1 MAEKRYSSTALS
13 WWRKMI
19 FIFPIAVL
27 WAIPISRAVSFLKYT
42 KNILSEEQTLN
53 AQNDVR
59 YGIALLIVYLICLV
73 ADLVL
78 CLLFARKN
86 FGLLLLLLSVP
97 IWVVMQIIRYHPEE
111 VIVLVPSINLLR
123 VLMLNLI
130 PLFIGLGLVGIW
142 KLKFNS
148 LGNAR
153 TN

>member
-1 MAEKRYSSTALS
+1 MPTSPVNFRCRNLANTICNRQIIPRCGRRRKRLEMAEKRHSSTALS
-13 WWRKMI
+13 WWRKMT

-27 WAIPISRAVSFLKYT
+27 WAIPISRALSFLKYT

-86 FGLLLLLLSVP
+86 FGVLLLL
-97 IWVVMQIIRYHPEE
+97 
-111 VIVLVPSINLLR
+111 
-123 VLMLNLI
+123 
-130 PLFIGLGLVGIW
+130 
-142 KLKFNS
+142 
-148 LGNAR
+148 
-153 TN
+153 

>member
-1 MAEKRYSSTALS
+1 MVENNDSSTVLS

-19 FIFPIAVL
+19 LIFPIAVL
-27 WAIPISRAVSFLKYT
+27 WAIPISRAVSFLGYT
-42 KNILSEEQTLN
+42 KSILNEEQTLN

-59 YGIALLIVYLICLV
+59 YGIALLILYLICLV

-78 CLLFARKN
+78 CLLFARKY

-97 IWVVMQIIRYHPEE
+97 IWVVLQVIRIRPEE
-111 VIVLVPSINLLR
+111 VTVLVPSINLLPI
-123 VLMLNLI
+123 LILNLI
-130 PLFIGLGLVGIW
+130 PLFVGLGLVAVC

-148 LGNAR
+148 LGNTR